1 MWYGTSDSLQVGLT
15 ALGPPCH
22 NMSIL
27 TQKFTYFGPLHR
39 PVFWP
44 KNSHFSMKIAISGSL
59 DRCLEWTKMVLRH
72 ALPCIGVWYDPL
84 DTFQVGR
91 SSLEQPSHLG
101 VVLAIKIAIFWTHPT
116 PDEYL
121 TMVQMV
127 QHHHS
132 VCVTGLWVRSVLVS
146 RINVVLTTKKV
157 TRKAKKWGK

>member
-1 MWYGTSDSLQVGLT
+1 M
-15 ALGPPCH
+15 
-22 NMSIL
+22 
-27 TQKFTYFGPLHR
+27 
-39 PVFWP
+39 
-44 KNSHFSMKIAISGSL
+44 
-59 DRCLEWTKMVLRH
+59 
-72 ALPCIGVWYDPL
+72 
-84 DTFQVGR
+84 GR

-116 PDEYL
+116 PDECLTMVQMVQHHHSVCVTGLWVRSVLVSRINVVLTTKKVTRKVLAIKIAIFWTHPTPDECL

-157 TRKAKKWGK
+157 TRKAKK

>member
-1 MWYGTSDSLQVGLT
+1 M
-15 ALGPPCH
+15 
-22 NMSIL
+22 
-27 TQKFTYFGPLHR
+27 
-39 PVFWP
+39 
-44 KNSHFSMKIAISGSL
+44 
-59 DRCLEWTKMVLRH
+59 
-72 ALPCIGVWYDPL
+72 
-84 DTFQVGR
+84 GR

-116 PDEYL
+116 PDECLTMVQMVQHHHSVCVTGLWVRSVLVSCINVVLTTKKVTRKVLAIKIAIFWTHPTPDECL

-157 TRKAKKWGK
+157 TRKAKK